1 MNRKV
6 RLEDGKQMEKIKVG
20 IIGTGF
26 IGPTHIEAI
35 RRLGFVE
42 VVALAETSQVQAE
55 QKAEELGI
63 PKAYGDYRE
72 MLRDSEIQVVHNC
85 TPNHVHFA
93 INKEII
99 LAGKH
104 VVSEKP
110 LAMNSE
116 QSAEL
121 LELAKKQGVVHG
133 VNFNY
138 RQHASVQNLRA
149 KIANGDLGKVNLVH
163 GSYLQDWLLY
173 ETDFNWRLAPEV
185 GGKSRAVADIGS
197 HWCDTVQFVTG
208 KKIVE
213 VFADLAT
220 VIPVRKKAKGNVATF
235 SSQTAEDVEYEDV
248 PINTEDY
255 ASVLV
260 RFEDGSRGVFTVSQ
274 VSAGRKNR
282 LSFEIDGS
290 KSSAYWNQE
299 EPEKLWMGHRDKP
312 NEILLADPA
321 LFAPEARSAI
331 HHPGGHNEGWPDALK
346 NMMLN
351 YYSFIRDR
359 KDPLKD
365 QSNFATFEDGHISM
379 AITDAILESH
389 EQQKWVKVQV
399 KKEVLV

>member
-1 MNRKV
+1 MR
-6 RLEDGKQMEKIKVG
+6 KIKVG

-42 VVALAETSQVQAE
+42 VVGLAETSQETAE
-55 QKAEELGI
+55 KKASELGI

-72 MLRDSEIQVVHNC
+72 MLNDSEIQVVHNC
-85 TPNHVHFA
+85 TPNHLHFA

-110 LAMNSE
+110 LAMNNE

-121 LELAKKQGVVHG
+121 LELAEKHGVVHA

-149 KIANGDLGKVNLVH
+149 MVANGDLGKVNLVH

-173 ETDFNWRLAPEV
+173 ETDYNWRLAPEV

-220 VIPVRKKAKGNVATF
+220 VVPVRKKPAGNVATF
-235 SSQTAEDVEYEDV
+235 GAQIKEDMKYDDV

-260 RFEDGSRGVFTVSQ
+260 RLEDGSRGVFTVSQ

-282 LSFEIDGS
+282 LSFEINGG
-290 KSSAYWNQE
+290 KSSVFWNQE
-299 EPEKLWMGHRDKP
+299 EPEKLWIGHRDKA
-312 NEILLADPA
+312 NEFLLADPA
-321 LFAPEARSAI
+321 LFTEEAKSAI

-351 YYSFIRDR
+351 FYSFIRDG
-359 KDPLKD
+359 KSLKTD
-365 QSNFATFEDGHISM
+365 KPKFATFEDGHISM
-379 AITDAILESH
+379 CITDAILESH
-389 EQQKWVKVQV
+389 QQQKWVKVQTS
-399 KKEVLV
+399 KEVIA

>member
-1 MNRKV
+1 MK
-6 RLEDGKQMEKIKVG
+6 KIKVG

-42 VVALAETSQVQAE
+42 LVALAETSQEAAE
-55 QKAEELGI
+55 KKAVNLGI
-63 PKAYGDYRE
+63 PKAYGDYPE
-72 MLRDSEIQVVHNC
+72 MLKDSEIQVVHNC
-85 TPNHVHFA
+85 TPNYLHFA

-110 LAMNSE
+110 LAMNSKE
-116 QSAEL
+116 SAEL
-121 LELAKKQGVVHG
+121 LELAEKHDVIHA

-138 RQHASVQNLRA
+138 RQHASVQNLQAMVA
-149 KIANGDLGKVNLVH
+149 KGELGKVNLVH

-197 HWCDTVQFVTG
+197 HWCDTVQYVTG
-208 KKIVE
+208 KRIVE

-220 VIPVRKKAKGNVATF
+220 VIPVRKKAKNAIATF
-235 SSQTAEDVEYEDV
+235 STQNIEEQEYEDI

-282 LSFEIDGS
+282 LSFEINGS
-290 KSSAYWNQE
+290 KSSVFWNQE
-299 EPEKLWMGHRDKP
+299 EPEKLWIGHRDKA
-312 NEILLADPA
+312 NEVLLADPG
-321 LFAPEARSAI
+321 LFLPEARAAI

-351 YYSFIRDR
+351 FYSFVRDG
-359 KDPLKD
+359 KSLKTD
-365 QSNFATFEDGHISM
+365 KPKFATFKDGHVSM
-379 AITDAILESH
+379 SITDAILESH
-389 EQQKWVKVQV
+389 EQKKWVKVQAA
-399 KKEVLV
+399 KEVLA

>member
-1 MNRKV
+1 
-6 RLEDGKQMEKIKVG
+6 MEKIKVG
-20 IIGTGF
+20 VIGTGF

-42 VVALAETSQVQAE
+42 VVGLAENGIEAAE
-55 QKAEELGI
+55 NKAAGLGI

-72 MLRDSEIQVVHNC
+72 MLADKEIQVVHNC
-85 TPNHVHFA
+85 TPNHLHFQ

-110 LAMNSE
+110 LAMDSKE
-116 QSAEL
+116 SAEL
-121 LELAKKQGVVHG
+121 LALAKEHGIVHG

-138 RQHASVQNLRA
+138 RQFASVQNLHA
-149 KIANGDLGKVNLVH
+149 KIANGDIGKVNLVH
-163 GSYLQDWLLY
+163 GSYLQDWLMY

-197 HWCDTVQFVTG
+197 HWCDTVQYVTG

-220 VIPVRKKAKGNVATF
+220 VIPVRKKSTSLLATF
-235 SSQTAEDVEYEDV
+235 GAQNPEEVTYEDV
-248 PINTEDY
+248 LINTEDY

-282 LSFEIDGS
+282 LSFEIAGS
-290 KSSAYWNQE
+290 KSSVFWNQE
-299 EPEKLWMGHRDKP
+299 EPEKLWIGHRDKP
-312 NEILLADPA
+312 NETLLADAA
-321 LFAPEARSAI
+321 LFAPDARGAI

-346 NMMLN
+346 NMMKN
-351 YYSFIRDR
+351 YYTFIREG
-359 KDPLKD
+359 KDPAID
-365 QSNFATFEDGHISM
+365 TSNFATFKDGHISM
-379 AITDAILESH
+379 CITDAILESNA
-389 EQQKWVKVQV
+389 QQKWVKVQLE
-399 KKEVLV
+399 KEVHE

>member
-1 MNRKV
+1 
-6 RLEDGKQMEKIKVG
+6 MEKIKVG
-20 IIGTGF
+20 VIGTGF

-42 VVALAETSQVQAE
+42 VVGLAENGIEAAE
-55 QKAEELGI
+55 NKAAGLGI

-72 MLRDSEIQVVHNC
+72 MLADKEIQVVHNC
-85 TPNHVHFA
+85 TPNHLHFQ

-110 LAMNSE
+110 LAMDSKE
-116 QSAEL
+116 SAEL
-121 LELAKKQGVVHG
+121 LALAKEHGIVHG

-138 RQHASVQNLRA
+138 RQFASVQNLHA
-149 KIANGDLGKVNLVH
+149 KIANGDIGKVNLVH
-163 GSYLQDWLLY
+163 GSYLQDWLMY

-197 HWCDTVQFVTG
+197 HWCDTVQYVTG

-220 VIPVRKKAKGNVATF
+220 VIPVRKKST
-235 SSQTAEDVEYEDV
+235 SSLENFGAQNPEEVTYEDV
-248 PINTEDY
+248 LINTEDY

-282 LSFEIDGS
+282 LSFEIAGS
-290 KSSAYWNQE
+290 KSSVFWNQE
-299 EPEKLWMGHRDKP
+299 EPEKLWIGHRDKP
-312 NEILLADPA
+312 NETLLADAA
-321 LFAPEARSAI
+321 LFAPDARGAI

-346 NMMLN
+346 NMMKN
-351 YYSFIRDR
+351 YYTFIREG
-359 KDPLKD
+359 KDPAID
-365 QSNFATFEDGHISM
+365 TSNFATFKDGHISM
-379 AITDAILESH
+379 CITDAILESNA
-389 EQQKWVKVQV
+389 QQKWVKVQLE
-399 KKEVLV
+399 KEVHE

>member
-1 MNRKV
+1 
-6 RLEDGKQMEKIKVG
+6 MEKIKVG
-20 IIGTGF
+20 VIGTGF

-42 VVALAETSQVQAE
+42 VVGLAENGIEAAE
-55 QKAEELGI
+55 NKAAGLGI
-63 PKAYGDYRE
+63 PKAYGDFRE
-72 MLRDSEIQVVHNC
+72 MLADKEIQVVHNC
-85 TPNHVHFA
+85 TPNHLHFQ

-110 LAMNSE
+110 LAMDSKE
-116 QSAEL
+116 SAEL
-121 LELAKKQGVVHG
+121 LALAKEHGIVHG

-138 RQHASVQNLRA
+138 RQFASVQNLHA
-149 KIANGDLGKVNLVH
+149 KIANGDIGKVNLVH
-163 GSYLQDWLLY
+163 GSYLQDWLMY

-197 HWCDTVQFVTG
+197 HWCDTVQYVTG

-220 VIPVRKKAKGNVATF
+220 VIPVRKKSTSSLATF
-235 SSQTAEDVEYEDV
+235 GAQNPEEVTYEDV
-248 PINTEDY
+248 LINTEDY

-282 LSFEIDGS
+282 LSFEIAGS
-290 KSSAYWNQE
+290 KSSVFWNQE
-299 EPEKLWMGHRDKP
+299 EPEKLWIGHRDKP
-312 NEILLADPA
+312 NETLLADAA
-321 LFAPEARSAI
+321 LFAPDARGAI

-346 NMMLN
+346 NMMKN
-351 YYSFIRDR
+351 YYTFIREG
-359 KDPLKD
+359 KDPAID
-365 QSNFATFEDGHISM
+365 TSNFATFKDGHISM
-379 AITDAILESH
+379 CITDAILESNA
-389 EQQKWVKVQV
+389 QQKWVKVQLE
-399 KKEVLV
+399 KEVHE

>member
-1 MNRKV
+1 V
-6 RLEDGKQMEKIKVG
+6 EKIKVG

-35 RRLGFVE
+35 RRLGFVD
-42 VVALAETSQVQAE
+42 VVGLAETSQAVAE
-55 QKAEELGI
+55 NKAAELGI
-63 PKAYGDYRE
+63 PKAYADYRE
-72 MLRDSEIQVVHNC
+72 MLKDSEIQVVHNC
-85 TPNHVHFA
+85 TPNHLHFA

-110 LAMNSE
+110 LAMNSKE
-116 QSAEL
+116 SEEL
-121 LELAKKQGVVHG
+121 LELAEKHGVVHA

-138 RQHASVQNLRA
+138 RQHASVQNLQAMIA
-149 KIANGDLGKVNLVH
+149 KSDLGKVNLVH

-173 ETDFNWRLAPEV
+173 ETDYNWRLAPEV

-208 KKIVE
+208 KMIVE

-220 VIPVRKKAKGNVATF
+220 VVSVRKKPTGNVATF
-235 SSQTAEDVEYEDV
+235 GAQNKEDMEYEDV
-248 PINTEDY
+248 LINTEDY

-282 LSFEIDGS
+282 LSFEINGS
-290 KSSAYWNQE
+290 HSSVFWNQE
-299 EPEKLWMGHRDKP
+299 EPEKLWIGHRDKA
-312 NEILLADPA
+312 NEVLLADPA
-321 LFAPEARSAI
+321 LFSAEARSAI

-351 YYSFIRDR
+351 FYSFVREG
-359 KDPLKD
+359 KSLKTD
-365 QSNFATFEDGHISM
+365 KHKFATFVDGHISM
-379 AITDAILESH
+379 CITDAILESH
-389 EQQKWVKVQV
+389 QQKKWVKVQAS
-399 KKEVLV
+399 KEVLA

>member
-1 MNRKV
+1 MNMK
-6 RLEDGKQMEKIKVG
+6 KIKVG

-42 VVALAETSQVQAE
+42 VVGLAETSQEIAE
-55 QKAEELGI
+55 KKAAELGI
-63 PKAYGDYRE
+63 PKAFGDYRE
-72 MLRDSEIQVVHNC
+72 MIQNKEIEVVHNC
-85 TPNHVHFA
+85 TPNHLHFA

-99 LAGKH
+99 RAGKH

-110 LAMNSE
+110 LAMNSRE
-116 QSAEL
+116 SAEL
-121 LELAKKQGVVHG
+121 VALAKKHGVVHG

-173 ETDFNWRLAPEV
+173 ETDYNWRLAPEV

-197 HWCDTVQFVTG
+197 HWCDTVQYVTG

-220 VIPVRKKAKGNVATF
+220 VIPVRKKAKTNVATF
-235 SSQTAEDVEYEDV
+235 GVQSTEEVEYEDV
-248 PINTEDY
+248 KINTEDY

-282 LSFEIDGS
+282 LSFEINGS
-290 KSSAYWNQE
+290 ECSAYWNQE
-299 EPEKLWMGHRDKP
+299 EPEKLWLGHRNKP

-321 LFAPEARSAI
+321 LFAPEAISAI

-351 YYSFIRDR
+351 YYTFIRKG

-365 QSNFATFEDGHISM
+365 KPNFATFEDGHVSM
-379 AITDAILESH
+379 AITDAILESND
-389 EQQKWVKVQV
+389 QQKWMKVSTEQG
-399 KKEVLV
+399 VLA

>member
-1 MNRKV
+1 
-6 RLEDGKQMEKIKVG
+6 MEKIKVG

-42 VVALAETSQVQAE
+42 VLGIAETSKEAAE
-55 QKAEELGI
+55 RKAAKLGI
-63 PKAYGDYRE
+63 PKAYGNYRE
-72 MLRDSEIQVVHNC
+72 MLQDDEIQVVHNC
-85 TPNHVHFA
+85 TPNYLHFA

-104 VVSEKP
+104 VLSEKP
-110 LAMNSE
+110 LAMSSLE
-116 QSAEL
+116 SAEL
-121 LELAKKQGVVHG
+121 LALATEKKVVHG

-138 RQHASVQNLRA
+138 RQFPVLKQLETMVKTD
-149 KIANGDLGKVNLVH
+149 KIGKVNLVH

-173 ETDFNWRLAPEV
+173 DTDFNWRLAPEI
-185 GGKSRAVADIGS
+185 GGRSRAVADIGS
-197 HWCDTVQFVTG
+197 HWCDTVQYVTG

-220 VIPVRKKAKGNVATF
+220 VVPVRKKPMSTIATF
-235 SSQTAEDVEYEDV
+235 EAQKAVEGSFEEV

-260 RFEDGSRGVFTVSQ
+260 RFHDGTKGVFTVSQ

-282 LSFEIDGS
+282 LSFEINGS
-290 KSSAYWNQE
+290 KSSAHWNQE
-299 EPEKLWMGHRDKP
+299 EPEKLWIGYRDRA

-321 LFAPEARSAI
+321 LFLAEAKSAI

-351 YYSFIRDR
+351 FYSFIREE
-359 KDPLKD
+359 KNPLTDKA
-365 QSNFATFEDGHISM
+365 NFATFYDGHLSM
-379 AITDAILESH
+379 CITDAILESH
-389 EQQKWVKVQV
+389 ERQKWVKVGIGQ
-399 KKEVLV
+399 EVQL

>member
-1 MNRKV
+1 V
-6 RLEDGKQMEKIKVG
+6 EKIKVG

-26 IGPTHIEAI
+26 IGPTHIEAV

-42 VVALAETSQVQAE
+42 VVALAETSQEAANK
-55 QKAEELGI
+55 KAAELGI
-63 PKAYGDYRE
+63 PKAYGDYRQ
-72 MLRDSEIQVVHNC
+72 MLKDREVQVVHNC
-85 TPNHVHFA
+85 TPNHLHFT
-93 INKEII
+93 INKDII

-104 VVSEKP
+104 VISEKP

-116 QSAEL
+116 ESAEL
-121 LELAKKQGVVHG
+121 LQLAEKHSVVHA

-138 RQHASVQNLRA
+138 RQHASVQNLHSM
-149 KIANGDLGKVNLVH
+149 IANGEVGKVNLVH

-185 GGKSRAVADIGS
+185 GGKSRAIADIGS

-208 KKIVE
+208 KRIVE

-220 VIPVRKKAKGNVATF
+220 VIPVRKKAKNTIATF
-235 SSQTAEDVEYEDV
+235 SEQTLEEQEYEDV
-248 PINTEDY
+248 PVNTEDY

-282 LSFEIDGS
+282 LSFEINGS
-290 KSSAYWNQE
+290 QASVFWNQE
-299 EPEKLWMGHRDKP
+299 EPEKLWIGHRDRA

-321 LFAPEARSAI
+321 LFTQEARSAI

-346 NMMLN
+346 NMMFN
-351 YYSFIRDR
+351 FYSFVREG
-359 KDPLKD
+359 KSLKTD
-365 QSNFATFEDGHISM
+365 KPKFATFEDGHVSM
-379 AITDAILESH
+379 CITDAILESH
-389 EQQKWVKVQV
+389 RQQKWVKVQTG
-399 KKEVLV
+399 KEVMA

>member
-1 MNRKV
+1 MK
-6 RLEDGKQMEKIKVG
+6 KIKVG

-42 VVALAETSQVQAE
+42 VVALAETRQEAAD

-63 PKAYGDYRE
+63 PKAYGDYRD
-72 MLRDSEIQVVHNC
+72 MLKDTQIQVVHNC
-85 TPNHVHFA
+85 TPNHLHFA

-116 QSAEL
+116 ESAEL
-121 LELAKKQGVVHG
+121 LALAEKHEVIHA

-138 RQHASVQNLRA
+138 RQHASVQNLQA
-149 KIANGDLGKVNLVH
+149 KIVNGELGKVNLVH

-185 GGKSRAVADIGS
+185 GGKSRAIADIGS
-197 HWCDTVQFVTG
+197 HWCDTVQYVTG
-208 KKIVE
+208 KKIVQ

-220 VIPVRKKAKGNVATF
+220 VIPVRKKAKNTIATF
-235 SSQTAEDVEYEDV
+235 STQISADQEYEDV

-260 RFEDGSRGVFTVSQ
+260 HFEDGSRGVFTVSQ

-282 LSFEIDGS
+282 LSFEINGS
-290 KSSAYWNQE
+290 KRSIFWNQE
-299 EPEKLWMGHRDKP
+299 EPEKLWIGHRDRA

-321 LFAPEARSAI
+321 LFNSEARSAI

-351 YYSFIRDR
+351 FYSFVRDG
-359 KDPLKD
+359 KSLKTD
-365 QSNFATFEDGHISM
+365 KPKFATFEDGHISM
-379 AITDAILESH
+379 CITDAILESH
-389 EQQKWVKVQV
+389 KKQKWVKVQAV
-399 KKEVLV
+399 REVLT

>member
-1 MNRKV
+1 
-6 RLEDGKQMEKIKVG
+6 MEKIKVG

-42 VVALAETSQVQAE
+42 VVGLAETSQTAAE
-55 QKAEELGI
+55 KKAAELGI
-63 PKAYGDYRE
+63 PKAFGDYRE
-72 MLRDSEIQVVHNC
+72 MLEDNEIQVVHNC

-99 LAGKH
+99 QAGKH

-110 LAMNSE
+110 LAMNSQE
-116 QSAEL
+116 SAEL
-121 LELAKKQGVVHG
+121 VALAKKHGVVHG

-138 RQHASVQNLRA
+138 RQFPSVQNLQA

-197 HWCDTVQFVTG
+197 HWCDTVQYVTG

-213 VFADLAT
+213 VFSDLAT
-220 VIPVRKKAKGNVATF
+220 VIPVRKKATTNVATF
-235 SSQTAEDVEYEDV
+235 GAQSTEEVEYEDV
-248 PINTEDY
+248 SINTEDY
-255 ASVLV
+255 ASVLI
-260 RFEDGSRGVFTVSQ
+260 RFDDGSRGVFTVSQ

-282 LSFEIDGS
+282 LSFEINGS
-290 KSSAYWNQE
+290 ESSAYWNQE
-299 EPEKLWMGHRDKP
+299 EPEKLWLGHRNKP

-321 LFAPEARSAI
+321 LFAPAANSAI

-351 YYSFIRDR
+351 YYTFIREG
-359 KDPLKD
+359 KDPLKEKP
-365 QSNFATFEDGHISM
+365 NFATFEDGHVSM
-379 AITDAILESH
+379 TITDAILQSN
-389 EQQKWVKVQV
+389 EQQKWVKVSVEQ
-399 KKEVLV
+399 EVLV

>member
-1 MNRKV
+1 V
-6 RLEDGKQMEKIKVG
+6 EKIKVG

-35 RRLGFVE
+35 RRLGFVD
-42 VVALAETSQVQAE
+42 VVGLAETSQAVAE
-55 QKAEELGI
+55 NKAAELGI
-63 PKAYGDYRE
+63 PKAYADYRE
-72 MLRDSEIQVVHNC
+72 MLKDSEIQIVHNC
-85 TPNHVHFA
+85 TPNHLHFA

-110 LAMNSE
+110 LAMNSKE
-116 QSAEL
+116 SAEL
-121 LELAKKQGVVHG
+121 LELAEKHGVVHA

-138 RQHASVQNLRA
+138 RQHASVQNLQAMIA
-149 KIANGDLGKVNLVH
+149 KSDLGKVNLVH

-173 ETDFNWRLAPEV
+173 ETDYNWRLAPEV

-213 VFADLAT
+213 VLADLAT
-220 VIPVRKKAKGNVATF
+220 VVPVRKKPTGNVATF
-235 SSQTAEDVEYEDV
+235 GAKNKEDMEYEDV
-248 PINTEDY
+248 LINTEDY

-282 LSFEIDGS
+282 LSFEINGS
-290 KSSAYWNQE
+290 HSSVFWNQE
-299 EPEKLWMGHRDKP
+299 EPEKLWIGHRDKA
-312 NEILLADPA
+312 NEVLLADPA
-321 LFAPEARSAI
+321 LFSAEARSAI

-351 YYSFIRDR
+351 FYSFVREG
-359 KDPLKD
+359 KSLKTD
-365 QSNFATFEDGHISM
+365 KHKFATFVDGHISM
-379 AITDAILESH
+379 CITDAILESH
-389 EQQKWVKVQV
+389 QQQKWVKVQAS
-399 KKEVLV
+399 KEVLA